1 MWRPFFKS
9 QSPSETI
16 NLSYARHHTSIF
28 WFFLSC
34 FCSFLRKSLLFL
46 PEGFLLLRTLAVPI
60 SLEGGAH
67 RIFKA
72 TVFGKQRLVEKSLQD
87 SMGNET
93 EENEKK
99 QECLIFIINAHAV
112 VHEWNNQTEPH
123 KAVACI
129 AGCWLHRQP
138 GWSLL
143 YKHHPDILAN
153 VNTFLSIAVC

>member
-9 QSPSETI
+9 HSPSETI

-46 PEGFLLLRTLAVPI
+46 PEEFLLLRTLAVPI

-72 TVFGKQRLVEKSLQD
+72 TVFGKQRLVEKSLQA
-87 SMGNET
+87 SRGNET

-99 QECLIFIINAHAV
+99 QEWLIFIINAHAV
-112 VHEWNNQTEPH
+112 VHEWNNQTDSY

-129 AGCWLHRQP
+129 A
-138 GWSLL
+138 
-143 YKHHPDILAN
+143 
-153 VNTFLSIAVC
+153 